1 MSEEDEEN
9 WEYTR
14 IKVPSI
20 LIQMAEKLSVLKM
33 GEVMVDLKSRAAVI
47 REAVARGL
55 RVMMIER
62 AILDEIV
69 EENAAGDAER
79 IYSSLVMIPAE
90 GAGETVGKGREA
102 PAHNSEELKVEEEDV
117 EVEEE
122 EEEPD
127 E

>member
-1 MSEEDEEN
+1 MSEDEVEN
-9 WEYTR
+9 WEHAT

-20 LIQMAEKLSVLKM
+20 LIQMADKLSVLKV

-55 RVMMIER
+55 RIMMIER

-69 EENAAGDAER
+69 EENAAGDAKR
-79 IYSSLVMIPAE
+79 IYSSLVIIPAE

-102 PAHNSEELKVEEEDV
+102 PALHLEEQK
-117 EVEEE
+117 
-122 EEEPD
+122 
-127 E
+127 